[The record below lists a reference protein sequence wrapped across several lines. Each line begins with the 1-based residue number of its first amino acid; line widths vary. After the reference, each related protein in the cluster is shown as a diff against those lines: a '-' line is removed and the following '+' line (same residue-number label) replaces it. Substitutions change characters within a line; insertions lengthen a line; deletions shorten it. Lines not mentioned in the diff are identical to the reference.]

1 MNRFTFLLALLRQ
14 HALSYLAGLAML
26 GATLWMTLAIP
37 GYLREAID
45 ILADNPDPAGVQF
58 LNRIAWILAFAVGII
73 GTRTGSRLFFFVP
86 GRRVEYDLKNRLL
99 THLTGLQRAFFLENP
114 TGAIIS
120 RINNDIN
127 GVRMLMGFGLMGA
140 ASSIATLTLAPY
152 FMYSISPRLT
162 LYCALPIAAAFGVL
176 QIAVRRLRREQQFQM
191 KAMQDLSDF
200 TVESYSGIDV
210 LKSFRALD
218 WAGQKASSLTRDV
231 RDSAI
236 RMSNVRAFFM
246 PILTHIAN
254 GLKVMLVLVGGV
266 MVVGEE
272 MTMGG
277 FMAYLLYLSMLV
289 PPLMGMTFMMFVI
302 QRGSTA
308 LSSLETIFNTQSGL
322 PEPDPEVGAALG
334 TPLAEGLR
342 VSGLS
347 FAYADNPGQTVL
359 EDLSFE
365 VRPGEIV
372 GVFGSVGSGK
382 TTLVNLLNGYLTPP
396 PGTAFLDGLDFN
408 ALGQEVVRGHV
419 VTVTQEPFL
428 FSDTIRENITFT
440 ATEIGTEI
448 GTEIS
453 TEIGRETG
461 TERDEESREEALRR
475 SEESAVESAVDSA
488 ALRPDLAQFPAGL
501 DTQVGE
507 KGITLSGGQKQRISL
522 ARSILKPS
530 SLLILD
536 DVLAAVD
543 HETERYLIERIYGF
557 QQARSTLIVSHR
569 ISALERA
576 HRVLVLE
583 GGRLTAVGSH
593 TELIA
598 REGLYR
604 QSWLLQ
610 SEEESPPPATEGG
623 DHREGRP

>member
-26 GATLWMTLAIP
+26 SATLWMTLAIP
-37 GYLREAID
+37 GYLQEAVD
-45 ILADNPDPAGVQF
+45 ILADNPDPTGRQF
-58 LNRIAWILAFAVGII
+58 LNPIAWILAFAVGII
-73 GTRTGSRLFFFVP
+73 FTRTGSRLFFFVP
-86 GRRVEYDLKNRLL
+86 GRRVEFDLKNRLF
-99 THLTGLQRAFFLENP
+99 THLTGLQRNFFLTNP

-140 ASSIATLTLAPY
+140 ASSAAMLTLAPY
-152 FMYSISPRLT
+152 YMYSISPRLT
-162 LYCALPIAAAFGVL
+162 LYSALPIAVAFGVL
-176 QIAVRRLRREQQFQM
+176 QVAVRRMRREQQRQM

-200 TVESYSGIDV
+200 TVESYNGIDV
-210 LKSFRALD
+210 LKSFRALG
-218 WAGQKASSLTRDV
+218 WAGDKSLALSRDV

-266 MVVGEE
+266 MVVEGE

-277 FMAYLLYLSMLV
+277 FMAYMLYLSMLV
-289 PPLMGMTFMMFVI
+289 PPLMGLTFMMFI
-302 QRGSTA
+302 LQRGSTA
-308 LSSLETIFNTQSGL
+308 LSSLETIFNTQTGI
-322 PEPDPEVGAALG
+322 PAPDPAVGMALG
-334 TPLAEGLR
+334 EPLIQGLR
-342 VSGLS
+342 VEGLS
-347 FAYADNPGQTVL
+347 FAYADNPGQSVL

-396 PGTAFLDGLDFN
+396 AGTVFLDGLEFN
-408 ALGQEVVRGHV
+408 ALGQALVRRHV
-419 VTVTQEPFL
+419 VTVTQDPFL

-440 ATEIGTEI
+440 ATEIDTEIGAEIGAEI
-448 GTEIS
+448 GTE
-453 TEIGRETG
+453 TG
-461 TERDEESREEALRR
+461 TETGAETSEEALQR
-475 SEESAVESAVDSA
+475 AVESA
-488 ALRPDLAQFPAGL
+488 ALQGDLAQFPAGL

-543 HETERYLIERIYGF
+543 HETERFLIDRIYGF
-557 QQARSTLIVSHR
+557 QQARSILIVSHR

-576 HRVLVLE
+576 QRVLVLE
-583 GGRLTAVGSH
+583 EGRLTAVGSH
-593 TELIA
+593 EELIA

-604 QSWLLQ
+604 RAWLLQ
-610 SEEESPPPATEGG
+610 SEEESSPPPPQSG
-623 DHREGRP
+623 DAPEGRL